1 LLKIAEPT
9 TTITDYILAA
19 ETIFL
24 GILLFRN
31 SATLP
36 VRLWAFSFFVLA
48 AAAIAG
54 GTYHGFIGSMEAG
67 TSQIVWKFTLY
78 SVGLGTLL
86 MLSASAFAFLD
97 PPWRVAILILGILQF
112 CAYMFLVSR
121 SNDFKYVIYDYVP
134 AMILI
139 VAFSWIAKSPSAKW
153 LLGAVALSF
162 IGALIQRLEFQ
173 LHKHFNYNDI
183 YHVIQMVG
191 MYFFYRAGRL
201 L

>member
-1 LLKIAEPT
+1 MKIAEPT

-24 GILLFRN
+24 GFLLLRHSLTF
-31 SATLP
+31 P

-54 GTYHGFIGSMEAG
+54 GTFHGFIGSMEAG
-67 TSQIVWKFTLY
+67 TSEIVWKFTLY
-78 SVGLGTLL
+78 SVGLATLL
-86 MLSASAFAFLD
+86 MLSASALTFLN
-97 PPWRVAILILGILQF
+97 PPWRLTILILGILQF
-112 CAYMFLVSR
+112 CIYTFLVSR
-121 SNDFKYVIYDYVP
+121 NNDFKFVIYDYVP

-139 VAFSWIAKSPSAKW
+139 VALSWIAKSPSALW
-153 LLGAVALSF
+153 LFAAVALSF

-183 YHVIQMVG
+183 YHVIQMIG